1 MAKKNMP
8 GQFNNFKNYEDKINT
23 SSDKELKLFEDFYQ
37 QIKGHA
43 LKHKQITLNNLHE
56 TEKSLSDLKKK
67 ADQLKDSVFYHE
79 ETVIVDRQAI
89 ISETEEKIHKENLNI
104 LHYEFNQAGERIDS
118 LDYLNKALIQIK
130 YNFFDKF
137 KDFYTNQIL
146 DYNDLYVFYQEKA
159 KQFDDIMNRYNK
171 KILND
176 FQKLDDKIT
185 EMDNQISLLI
195 LQKNSKLNKI
205 NSFYLKEMKNYLDND
220 STFSIEENLNSE
232 STKSMISN
240 KLKQL
245 DLFKQHLAIQEEKVK
260 NILQEEYQDL
270 YEKTLFRLLK
280 KKGNE
285 LYDEVD
291 FFFHPI
297 DFIQIFK
304 KNIIEAEEKGFV
316 TLKYLIKKYNN
327 SLHYKTQIA
336 KCEKHA
342 RNITKSLYKVKKQI
356 YLEFQKESQ
365 DLILQLEK
373 YYKLFIELLNIDPF
387 LAQIIGDNSTKII
400 KDEINF
406 LSFLQMN
413 KEHQI
418 NVNFDIKTLKLK
430 QQINEIESKLAYESE
445 KLMLLQDIDILNTLR
460 DIQLFF
466 AENQGNS
473 ALIFNSLTK
482 EKYNIE
488 KLEKAVNYHM
498 QHLVKESNL
507 NRKFLSIITQIL
519 ESFIREN
526 ETHNVRI
533 VDAASEI
540 KLALKKFDILALHY
554 NTLYENEK
562 RFLVLQYS
570 RVSEE
575 TKINNEFILTTFENQ
590 MRFASEQISLANDEF
605 KLRVEA
611 IIRTFDEEKNYYLDI
626 IKNQI
631 KTYQDK
637 KKIILDEYQAK
648 LYYDSYMLQMIDN
661 SKQKRSL
668 EKQIARNKNINDDL
682 IKVIDKQIR
691 NDTVICDARK
701 KLNDLNK
708 HLEEAL
714 SEAEIIKQDTINEMT
729 ELYREAKDH
738 FEVLKPYLENK
749 VNILDPTFY
758 KSLEKIKKKN
768 SLRIQKAEKELD
780 ASTKKLIDEFRII
793 YFEEQPE
800 INREL
805 YLSQIEQFQ
814 EERDLLEKEYA
825 NNIEKNELM
834 YQTKILKLEKDKK
847 TILNNINNLKNSVIN
862 KSKKEIGQ
870 KQIELETLG
879 KRYNI
884 NCEKQKSSFH
894 NAILNLKKEYNQSI
908 IQNEKYY
915 SKLSLAF
922 DEILKTYYP
931 YLKVAKNNKIIKQI
945 VKNSE
950 KRMSYEKNKKIKEL
964 KRNSKS
970 PNYFSQ

>member
-1 MAKKNMP
+1 MAKNHVP
-8 GQFNNFKNYEDKINT
+8 GQFDNFKNYEDKIKS
-23 SSDKELKLFEDFYQ
+23 SSDEELKLFEDFYQ
-37 QIKGHA
+37 QIKNHA
-43 LKHKQITLNNLHE
+43 LKHKHTTLNNIHE

-89 ISETEEKIHKENLNI
+89 ISETEEKIHDENLNI
-104 LHYEFNQAGERIDS
+104 LNFEFSQAGERIDS

-146 DYNDLYVFYQEKA
+146 DYNDLYVFYLEKA
-159 KQFDDIMNRYNK
+159 KQFDDIMNLYNI

-176 FQKLDDKIT
+176 FQKLDNKIT

-195 LQKNSKLNKI
+195 LQKNSKLNRI
-205 NSFYLKEMKNYLDND
+205 NSFYLNEMKNYLDNE
-220 STFSIEENLNSE
+220 STFSIEEDLNSD
-232 STKSMISN
+232 STKAMISN
-240 KLKQL
+240 KITQL
-245 DLFKQHLAIQEEKVK
+245 DLFKQHLSDQEDKVK
-260 NILQEEYQDL
+260 KILLDEYQDL
-270 YEKTLFRLLK
+270 YEKTLKRLLK

-291 FFFHPI
+291 FFFYPK

-304 KNIIEAEEKGFV
+304 LNIIEAEEKGFV
-316 TLKYLIKKYNN
+316 TLKFLINKYNN
-327 SLHYKTQIA
+327 ALHYKAQKA
-336 KCEKHA
+336 KCERHA
-342 RNITKSLYKVKKQI
+342 RKITKNLYKIKKQI

-365 DLILQLEK
+365 DLIFQLDK
-373 YYKLFIELLNIDPF
+373 YYKLFVELLKIDPF

-406 LSFLQMN
+406 LSILQMN

-430 QQINEIESKLAYESE
+430 QQINKIESELAYESE
-445 KLMLLQDIDILNTLR
+445 KLMILQDIDILNTLS

-466 AENQGNS
+466 AEKQGNS
-473 ALIFNSLTK
+473 ALILNSLSK

-488 KLEKAVNYHM
+488 KLKNALNYHM
-498 QHLVKESNL
+498 QYLVKESNL

-519 ESFIREN
+519 EAFIREN
-526 ETHNVRI
+526 ETHNVR
-533 VDAASEI
+533 VVNAVSEI

-554 NTLYENEK
+554 NNLYENEK
-562 RFLVLQYS
+562 RFLVLQYT
-570 RVSEE
+570 RISEE

-605 KLRVEA
+605 KLRVES
-611 IIRTFDEEKNYYLDI
+611 IMRTFDEEKNYYLDI

-631 KTYQDK
+631 KSYQEK

-661 SKQKRSL
+661 SKQKRNL
-668 EKQIARNKNINDDL
+668 EKQISRNKNINDDL
-682 IKVIDKQIR
+682 IKAIDKQI
-691 NDTVICDARK
+691 NNNPAIIDARK
-701 KLNDLNK
+701 RLNDLDK
-708 HLEEAL
+708 HLDEAL
-714 SEAEIIKQDTINEMT
+714 KEAEIIREDTIEEMT

-738 FEVLKPYLENK
+738 YEILKPYLENK

-758 KSLEKIKKKN
+758 KSLERIKLRNSLKIK
-768 SLRIQKAEKELD
+768 QAEKELD
-780 ASTKKLIDEFRII
+780 DSTKKLIEEFRVI
-793 YFEEQPE
+793 YFEKQPE
-800 INREL
+800 IDKEL
-805 YLSQIEQFQ
+805 YLSQIDQFQ
-814 EERDLLEKEYA
+814 EERSLLEKEYA
-825 NNIEKNELM
+825 NNIEKTELS
-834 YQTKILKLEKDKK
+834 YQTKLFKLEKDDKI
-847 TILNNINNLKNSVIN
+847 ILDNISNLKDIIIN
-862 KSKKEIGQ
+862 KSKKEIQQ
-870 KQIELETLG
+870 KQIELDSLE
-879 KRYNI
+879 KRYI
-884 NCEKQKSSFH
+884 VHCEKQKSSFQS
-894 NAILNLKKEYNQSI
+894 AILNLTKEYNQSI

-922 DEILKTYYP
+922 DQILKTYYP

-950 KRMSYEKNKKIKEL
+950 KRMNYEKNKKIREL
-964 KRNSKS
+964 EKSSKL